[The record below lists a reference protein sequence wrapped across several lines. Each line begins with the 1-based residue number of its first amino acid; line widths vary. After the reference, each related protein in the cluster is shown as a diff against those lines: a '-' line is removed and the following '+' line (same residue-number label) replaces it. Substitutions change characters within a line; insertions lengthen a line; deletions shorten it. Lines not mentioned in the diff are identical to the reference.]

1 MGKNSLEEV
10 NLIINTSFLIDEE
23 MEITFKNINIE
34 TLNKI
39 NKTKLIQNLMIDI
52 KWYMFG
58 MYDKITIDDI
68 EYVIISKT
76 KKKIELVRMNTK
88 TSSIE

>member
-23 MEITFKNINIE
+23 LEITFKNINIE

-52 KWYMFG
+52 KWYMFE

>member
-1 MGKNSLEEV
+1 MSKNILDEV

-23 MEITFKNINIE
+23 MEITFRNISIE

-39 NKTKLIQNLMIDI
+39 NKVDLIQNLMINI

-58 MYDKITIDDI
+58 IYDKITIDDT
-68 EYVIISKT
+68 EYVIANKT
-76 KKKIELVRMNTK
+76 KKKIDLIRINK
-88 TSSIE
+88 